1 MYPSFRQ
8 GRKTGLWEPLL
19 TALRDRIRRR
29 DGRESPPRAGIV
41 DSQSVKTTR
50 VGGVRGDAGATQ
62 VKRRKRHLVVDTQGL
77 GLRVKGHTA
86 AMLDRAAI
94 SLLRDQGHT
103 QFTRLRHLW
112 LDAGDNGRDTGKPW
126 VANRLGWTVARVR
139 HPPKPRGVITL
150 SETEP
155 DCDKRL
161 PPPGFKVLPRR

>member
-1 MYPSFRQ
+1 
-8 GRKTGLWEPLL
+8 
-19 TALRDRIRRR
+19 
-29 DGRESPPRAGIV
+29 
-41 DSQSVKTTR
+41 
-50 VGGVRGDAGATQ
+50 
-62 VKRRKRHLVVDTQGL
+62 
-77 GLRVKGHTA
+77 
-86 AMLDRAAI
+86 MLDRAAI

-161 PPPGFKVLPRR
+161 PPPGCKVLQRRWVVERSFAWLDQNRRLSKDFERLCETSEAFSQLANVRLILRRLARS